1 MTSQE
6 KPSILTA
13 MKDGAKNSRRFDAQ
27 KMNQSFS
34 ERMSFIPRGLSKM
47 NIYSTLAL
55 ISLGSA
61 AGLGFATSNISNQAE
76 EDHRIATEQLQSLQ
90 NEIGTY
96 SHRALVLGTSEEA
109 VDKMNAADELGA
121 SMVRWQNDFLGVE
134 RGDYGSLAQLS
145 DQGRDFFTD
154 EALQSGGTM
163 LANREWFNYAV
174 GDANLHW
181 ENTKPVMGTNSN
193 ITILWVL
200 RDEQGAAY
208 QWVRGVYEPAEGKFS
223 HLSGSSTMVGDD
235 LLNQQSQD
243 VATDHVD
250 TGEAEEENS

>member
-6 KPSILTA
+6 KPSILAA

-27 KMNQSFS
+27 AMNQSFS
-34 ERMSFIPRGLSKM
+34 ERMNFIPQVVSKM

-76 EDHRIATEQLQSLQ
+76 EDHQVATEQLQSLQ
-90 NEIGTY
+90 SEIGTY
-96 SHRALVLGTSEEA
+96 SQRALSLGTSEEA

-121 SMVRWQNDFLGVE
+121 SMVRWQNDFLGIE
-134 RGDYGSLAQLS
+134 RGDYGSLAQLTE
-145 DQGRDFFTD
+145 QGKEFFTD
-154 EALQSGGTM
+154 KALQTGGTM
-163 LANREWFNYAV
+163 IANREWFTYAI
-174 GDANLHW
+174 GDTSLHW
-181 ENTKPVMGTNSN
+181 ENTKPVMGTNSQ

-208 QWVRGVYEPAEGKFS
+208 QWVRGIYEPAEGKFS
-223 HLSGSSTMVGDD
+223 HLSGSSTTVGDD

-250 TGEAEEENS
+250 TGETEEENS